1 MVNHYSSDK
10 NKEKVVKIMEL
21 TLKIDNKAGLH
32 ARPAALFAQKASA
45 FKSTI
50 MICKGEKSV
59 NAKSIIGI
67 MGLGVKQGES
77 LLLKIEGADAEE
89 AATALEKLVTQN
101 FGEE

>member
-1 MVNHYSSDK
+1 
-10 NKEKVVKIMEL
+10 MEI
-21 TLKIDNKAGLH
+21 TLKIENKAGLH

-50 MICKGEKSV
+50 MLLKGEKSV

-77 LLLKIEGADAEE
+77 LLLKIEGPDAKE
-89 AATALEKLVTQN
+89 AATALEDLVTN
-101 FGEE
+101 KFLEE

>member
-1 MVNHYSSDK
+1 
-10 NKEKVVKIMEL
+10 MEV
-21 TLKIDNKAGLH
+21 TLKIENKAGLH

-50 MICKGEKSV
+50 MIIKGEKSV

-77 LLLKIEGADAEE
+77 LLLQIEGPDAEE
-89 AATALEKLVTQN
+89 ATTVLEKLVADN
-101 FGEE
+101 FLE

>member
-1 MVNHYSSDK
+1 MCN
-10 NKEKVVKIMEL
+10 IMEL
-21 TLKIDNKAGLH
+21 TLKINNKAGLH

-50 MICKGEKSV
+50 MVVKGGKTG

-77 LLLKIEGADAEE
+77 VVVKIDGLDADE
-89 AATALEKLVTQN
+89 AAKALKKIVDDN
-101 FGEE
+101 FGEA